1 MQRKTMLAWSAVCAL
16 AIGSCSETP
25 RTSLSPSALEPSTTF
40 VNPDGSTMKVMAPQG
55 LGPNGGPVDSQRPT
69 LTFTNAIGLLVP
81 VSIAHEVE
89 IQDASGTVI
98 YNRLTGE
105 TASAVSHAV
114 EIDLPYAATLWWR
127 ARGRFGEA
135 FGPWSIFAQFT
146 TPNPPAA
153 GGGGPGG
160 TLPFPVPAE
169 CGPFGPDNRFGCA
182 AAVASQSAEWRT
194 CAGGR
199 DVGCHRFTRQVAYA
213 LAQSD
218 PNWKL
223 IVAAPGGH
231 ACNCS
236 GCGGSD
242 GSMFR
247 EDAVVYDG
255 SRVYDL
261 VVGAGGP
268 SPSLQWSRVP
278 GPRSTDRPGDAPLCE
293 P

>member
-1 MQRKTMLAWSAVCAL
+1 MQRKTMLAWSVVCVL

-25 RTSLSPSALEPSTTF
+25 RTSLSPSALEPSSTF
-40 VNPDGSTMKVMAPQG
+40 VNPDGSTMKVTAPQG

-105 TASAVSHAV
+105 TASAVSHTV
-114 EIDLPYAATLWWR
+114 EIDLPYATTLWWR
-127 ARGRFGEA
+127 TRGRFGEA

-146 TPNPPAA
+146 TPNPPTPA
-153 GGGGPGG
+153 GGGGG
-160 TLPFPVPAE
+160 TLPFPIPAE
-169 CGPFGPDNRFGCA
+169 CGPFGPGNRFGCA
-182 AAVASQSAEWRT
+182 AAVAAQSAEWRA

-199 DVGCHRFTRQVAYA
+199 GVNCHRFTRQVVYA

-218 PNWKL
+218 PNWKM
-223 IVAAPGGH
+223 IIAGGGH

-247 EDAVVYDG
+247 EDTVVYG
-255 SRVYDL
+255 GNRVFDL
-261 VVGAGGP
+261 IVGAGGP
-268 SPSLQWSRVP
+268 SPGINWSEVP
-278 GPRSTDRPGDAPLCE
+278 GPRPGDVPTLAPLC